1 MVLTYS
7 CVNIYSA
14 VVGFLLETVSSV
26 HGQEHDKKMHLRFIH
41 RTVTFDRKSTSP
53 TPLSA
58 GPHSTGISY
67 AVLESG
73 KKERKKKKNR
83 YNALAVYTFRAKS
96 TRKWKGT
103 HKKNNFRFF
112 KFSCVLRVSW
122 ILRRKDNDFTQ
133 NYTAIVYS
141 FHLKHYWSHM
151 RFLIIHTSI
160 FAMVFKWH
168 RNLLNSDCE

>member
-1 MVLTYS
+1 VVLTYS

-73 KKERKKKKNR
+73 KKERKKKTDTTR
-83 YNALAVYTFRAKS
+83 LRFIHFALRAHENEKELTKKIILDFLSFLVY
-96 TRKWKGT
+96 
-103 HKKNNFRFF
+103 
-112 KFSCVLRVSW
+112 
-122 ILRRKDNDFTQ
+122 
-133 NYTAIVYS
+133 
-141 FHLKHYWSHM
+141 
-151 RFLIIHTSI
+151 
-160 FAMVFKWH
+160 
-168 RNLLNSDCE
+168 